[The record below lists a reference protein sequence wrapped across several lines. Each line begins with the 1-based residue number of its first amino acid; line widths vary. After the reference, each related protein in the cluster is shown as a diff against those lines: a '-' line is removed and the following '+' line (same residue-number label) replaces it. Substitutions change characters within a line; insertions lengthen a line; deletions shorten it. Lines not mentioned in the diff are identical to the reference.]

1 MIDPGEVL
9 RPARAAEWI
18 PALQEAV
25 EHVAQDD
32 RAWALGFAAALAFG
46 LGRDD
51 QAAGCLGPLA
61 G

>member
-32 RAWALGFAAALAFG
+32 RAWALGFAAANHVVGDDFDGEPDAF
-46 LGRDD
+46 
-51 QAAGCLGPLA
+51 A
-61 G
+61 